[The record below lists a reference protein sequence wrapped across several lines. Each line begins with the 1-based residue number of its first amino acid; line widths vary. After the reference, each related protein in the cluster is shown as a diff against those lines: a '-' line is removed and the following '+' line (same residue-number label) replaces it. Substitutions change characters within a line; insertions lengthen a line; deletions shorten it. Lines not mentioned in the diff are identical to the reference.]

1 MRPPSDPLLSPSYPF
16 AHLPYIEGVRGGTHV
31 PLPPQIN
38 DLNRIFSIN
47 FCFFIDPVT
56 NDDVVL
62 NVAIFSVMM
71 LPFSSEYIIFFN
83 PTVCNFLIQSQ
94 HGVLLA

>member
-1 MRPPSDPLLSPSYPF
+1 MSKGKK
-16 AHLPYIEGVRGGTHV
+16 GVRQGGSMS
-31 PLPPQIN
+31 PQIN

-56 NDDVVL
+56 NGDVVL
-62 NVAIFSVMM
+62 NDAIFSVMM

-83 PTVCNFLIQSQ
+83 PTVFNFLIQSL

>member
-1 MRPPSDPLLSPSYPF
+1 MS
-16 AHLPYIEGVRGGTHV
+16 
-31 PLPPQIN
+31 PQIN

-56 NDDVVL
+56 NDDDDDDVL

-83 PTVCNFLIQSQ
+83 PTVCNFLIQSP

>member
-1 MRPPSDPLLSPSYPF
+1 MS
-16 AHLPYIEGVRGGTHV
+16 
-31 PLPPQIN
+31 PQIK

-56 NDDVVL
+56 NDDDDDVL
-62 NVAIFSVMM
+62 NVAIFSVMIS
-71 LPFSSEYIIFFN
+71 PFSSEYIIFFN
-83 PTVCNFLIQSQ
+83 PTVCNFLIQSP

>member
-1 MRPPSDPLLSPSYPF
+1 MS
-16 AHLPYIEGVRGGTHV
+16 
-31 PLPPQIN
+31 PQIN

-56 NDDVVL
+56 NDDNVL

-71 LPFSSEYIIFFN
+71 FPFSSEYIIFFN
-83 PTVCNFLIQSQ
+83 PTVCNFFMQSL

>member
-1 MRPPSDPLLSPSYPF
+1 MS
-16 AHLPYIEGVRGGTHV
+16 
-31 PLPPQIN
+31 PQIK

-56 NDDVVL
+56 NDNVL

-83 PTVCNFLIQSQ
+83 PTVCNFLIQSL

>member
-1 MRPPSDPLLSPSYPF
+1 MSKGSVRQRGQQGKGLEGTALSP
-16 AHLPYIEGVRGGTHV
+16 
-31 PLPPQIN
+31 QIK

-56 NDDVVL
+56 NDSVL

-71 LPFSSEYIIFFN
+71 QPFSSEYIIFFN
-83 PTVCNFLIQSQ
+83 PTVCNFLIQSL

>member
-1 MRPPSDPLLSPSYPF
+1 MS
-16 AHLPYIEGVRGGTHV
+16 
-31 PLPPQIN
+31 PQIK

-56 NDDVVL
+56 NDDNVL

-83 PTVCNFLIQSQ
+83 PTVCNFLIQSL